1 MGVKINYKNITSRD
15 EAFLKIKSL
24 ITPEYI
30 QKFQVKAD
38 VTYDENKKIV
48 KATGSGFTLTLGFCD
63 TYCDVDLELS
73 LLLRALKSKI
83 LSKIEDQVSKNL

>member
-1 MGVKINYKNITSRD
+1 MGLKINYKEVTSPD
-15 EAFLKIKSL
+15 EAYAKVKAH

-38 VTYDENKKIV
+38 VVCDDAKKCV
-48 KATGSGFTLTLGFCD
+48 KATGSGFTLTLNFYE

-73 LLLRALKSKI
+73 IILRALKSKI
-83 LSKIEDQVSKNL
+83 LAKIEDQVRKNL

>member
-1 MGVKINYKNITSRD
+1 MGLKIDYKNVTNKD
-15 EAFLKIKSL
+15 EAFLKVKSL

-38 VTYDENKKIV
+38 VVYDDSKKIV
-48 KATGSGFTLTLGFCD
+48 KATGSGFTLTLSFLDQC
-63 TYCDVDLELS
+63 CDVDLELS

-83 LSKIEDQVSKNL
+83 LEKIEGQISKNL

>member
-1 MGVKINYKNITSRD
+1 MGIKVNYNNVTTPD
-15 EAFLKIKSL
+15 EAFSKIKSH

-30 QKFQVKAD
+30 KKFQVKAD
-38 VTYDENKKIV
+38 VTYDEAKKIV
-48 KATGSGFTLTLGFCD
+48 KATGSGFTLTLSFFD

-83 LSKIEDQVSKNL
+83 LAKIQDQISKNL